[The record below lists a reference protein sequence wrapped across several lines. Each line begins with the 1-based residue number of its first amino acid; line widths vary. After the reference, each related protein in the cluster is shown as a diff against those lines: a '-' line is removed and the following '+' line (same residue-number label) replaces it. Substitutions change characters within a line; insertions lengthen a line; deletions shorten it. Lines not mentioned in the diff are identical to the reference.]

1 MTRMYK
7 KKPLHWWFIS
17 QTGNLTSG
25 SAKQWDHKTNVE
37 GCYIQYTWHTNH
49 GRERDR
55 DTERVQGGVLLHIKY
70 IIRIMKE
77 KEKN

>member
-1 MTRMYK
+1 MVHIT
-7 KKPLHWWFIS
+7 
-17 QTGNLTSG
+17 NTSG
-25 SAKQWDHKTNVE
+25 SAKQWDHKTNME
-37 GCYIQYTWHTNH
+37 GFYIQYTWHTNH
-49 GRERDR
+49 GRERER